1 MADNGGLG
9 PFAPYVKQLNEDD
22 PFMKRVPMKR
32 MDIASNDTAMPSMS
46 GETGK
51 IEHVGGSKGR

>member
-46 GETGK
+46 ERPDG